1 RAAGA
6 VGARAPREPGG
17 PCPQLLRR
25 SPRGRCAVPARLTS
39 VLDALQALEAVLGV
53 GESQIC
59 VPDGVLAL
67 LASVQ
72 EALHGHGVGLLG
84 HKHAWDV
91 DSQVEQTIRRPT
103 GEALYG

>member
-1 RAAGA
+1 RLRVRAPREPVRDRGQARERGGGPRAAGA

-17 PCPQLLRR
+17 PCQQLLRG

-67 LASVQ
+67 LDSVQ
-72 EALHGHGVGLLG
+72 EALHG
-84 HKHAWDV
+84 
-91 DSQVEQTIRRPT
+91 
-103 GEALYG
+103 